1 MQSTTIN
8 PAPRFPVSQNVA
20 RTMSSREIADLVGSR
35 HDKVKQSIERLVD
48 RSIITQPPVGDES
61 YIDGSGRRVVTKVYH
76 VTKRDSYV
84 IVAQLSPEFTA
95 KLVDRWQELEEQA
108 ALAIPRTL
116 PEALRLAADLADQ
129 NNQLR
134 VVVQEQAPKVEALDR
149 IAAAR
154 GTMCLTDAAKHLGI
168 PRNKLIEWMR
178 ANRWIYRRE
187 GSAHWLAYQP
197 RMASGVLEHK
207 VTVIGT
213 DDVGD
218 QRLASQV
225 RVTPKGL
232 AKLAE
237 KIAEGAL

>member
-1 MQSTTIN
+1 MHIQDTTIN
-8 PAPRFPVSQNVA
+8 PAPRFPFSQNVA
-20 RTMSSREIADLVGSR
+20 RTMSSTEIANLTGKAHKNVLAD
-35 HDKVKQSIERLVD
+35 I
-48 RSIITQPPVGDES
+48 RSMF
-61 YIDGSGRRVVTKVYH
+61 
-76 VTKRDSYV
+76 
-84 IVAQLSPEFTA
+84 A
-95 KLVDRWQELEEQA
+95 ELEIDSAEFSAQYKDSTGRALPCFHLDRELTDTLLTGYSAKMRRAVIHRWHELEQQA
-108 ALAIPRTL
+108 APVIPRTL

-134 VVVQEQAPKVEALDR
+134 VVLQEQAPKLEALDR

-154 GTMCLTDAAKHLGI
+154 GTLCLTDAAKHLGI
-168 PRNKLIEWMR
+168 PRNKLIEWLR

-213 DDVGD
+213 DEIGD

-232 AKLAE
+232 ATLAQ